1 MVRDQAHN
9 HIQSTNANRNSEY
22 DEEELDRTEDE
33 LDYEDQEP
41 DNSNVMFAN
50 QQNHRQRQQGMR
62 QGLLKTTSINKSAS
76 TSSIHTS
83 HISPH
88 VSSNTKIATPITA
101 PNRSREF
108 EDHKQTFV
116 NVNPPVSN
124 RSQVIK
130 NQHQT
135 SEQTKLKPCNSASG
149 HTVFS
154 SSAIK
159 SPQGTKEGILVNKNI
174 HNNHLNNQ
182 KVLSKSPCSV
192 NSLFSATNKN
202 HLFLT
207 KESPKKQKSKVQKIL
222 DTQAKD
228 QVKQTSK
235 ANSDIIV
242 NGGTQVLKPEFDI
255 SKRKYLV
262 GLNMFNRKPEK
273 GINYLIEEKFLDR
286 SSKSIAEFLFNRNCL
301 SKQMIGDYI
310 SNTQDKFIYQVLND
324 FIQLIDL
331 RALPVDEALRKFQ
344 THFRMPGESQK
355 IEHLINVFAL
365 RYIECNQLECESFF
379 NCADETINVLSYAII
394 LLNTSIHNPNVKAN
408 ERMKF
413 DQFCKYIN
421 S

>member
-1 MVRDQAHN
+1 MRDQARNHN
-9 HIQSTNANRNSEY
+9 QSKNANRNSEY

-33 LDYEDQEP
+33 LDYEDQEQY
-41 DNSNVMFAN
+41 DTNVSFVN
-50 QQNHRQRQQGMR
+50 QQQHHRQRQNANR
-62 QGLLKTTSINKSAS
+62 RGLLKTASINKSAS
-76 TSSIHTS
+76 TSSIHTA
-83 HISPH
+83 HLSPH
-88 VSSNTKIATPITA
+88 VSSNTKTVTPVTA
-101 PNRSREF
+101 PLNRSREF
-108 EDHKQTFV
+108 EDHRQ
-116 NVNPPVSN
+116 NPPVSN

-135 SEQTKLKPCNSASG
+135 SEQAVKLKSCNIASG

-159 SPQGTKEGILVNKNI
+159 SPHGIKEGPLINKNI

-192 NSLFSATNKN
+192 NSLFTATNKN
-202 HLFLT
+202 HMFLT

-222 DTQAKD
+222 ETQTKE
-228 QVKQTSK
+228 QIKQTSK
-235 ANSDIIV
+235 AINSDIIV
-242 NGGTQVLKPEFDI
+242 NGGTQNHVVKPDFDV

-262 GLNMFNRKPEK
+262 GLNLFNRKPEK
-273 GINYLIEEKFLDR
+273 GINYLIEEKFLDP
-286 SSKSIAEFLFNRNCL
+286 SSKNIAEFLFNRNCL
-301 SKQMIGDYI
+301 SKQIIGDYI
-310 SNTQDKFIYQVLND
+310 SNTQDKFIFQVLND
-324 FIQLIDL
+324 FIQMIDL

-365 RYIECNQLECESFF
+365 RYIECNQIECESFF

-413 DQFCKYIN
+413 EQFCKYLI
-421 S
+421 